1 MAGNHSQGE
10 GTRLLRNK
18 LGRTITGAAVLAL
31 TATGAI
37 TGTAN
42 AATDVPDATGVITGT
57 ANAAADVP
65 DDAATDVADNAAT
78 DVGDSASADVPDAVW
93 TARGW
98 PAPSADPHL
107 PDANGNIP
115 ADQEEAP
122 QPLIDEGIY
131 GPDSDP
137 VSTPAEPVAAAA
149 VIDGHGTAGWAY
161 NNLDT
166 RWEYRT
172 DCANFVS
179 KALYHGGGMQMRPGG
194 RRADNAWWQGRYGF
208 GKSWSW
214 TSADLLR
221 RHVTRWRHSA
231 IIPHEYNAKVGDLVF
246 FKWKREGKYNHV
258 AIVSAMVQG
267 HARIVQ
273 HGLKD
278 ETTLHEV
285 IDRYSH
291 TSNPIEKVTIVR
303 PKDRN

>member
-1 MAGNHSQGE
+1 M
-10 GTRLLRNK
+10 RNK

-31 TATGAI
+31 TATG
-37 TGTAN
+37 
-42 AATDVPDATGVITGT
+42 VATGP
-57 ANAAADVP
+57 AD
-65 DDAATDVADNAAT
+65 AST
-78 DVGDSASADVPDAVW
+78 DVGDAASAVVPDAVW
-93 TARGW
+93 TANGW

-107 PDANGNIP
+107 PDASGNIP

-122 QPLIDEGIY
+122 QPLIDEGVY
-131 GPDSDP
+131 GPDTDSA
-137 VSTPAEPVAAAA
+137 SASAEPTGPAAAA
-149 VIDGHGTAGWAY
+149 SVISGNGTANWAY

-166 RWEYRT
+166 KWEYRT

-194 RRADNAWWQGRYGF
+194 RKADNAWWQGKYGF

-214 TSADLLR
+214 TSADYLR
-221 RHVTRWRHSA
+221 RHVTKWRNA
-231 IIPHEYNAKVGDLVF
+231 ATVPHEYNAKVGDLVF
-246 FKWKREGKYNHV
+246 FKWKKEKVYNHV

-273 HGLKD
+273 HGLKN

-303 PKDRN
+303 PKTRK

>member
-1 MAGNHSQGE
+1 M
-10 GTRLLRNK
+10 RNK

-31 TATGAI
+31 TVTGTV

-42 AATDVPDATGVITGT
+42 ASTVAPDTTGAITET
-57 ANAAADVP
+57 ANAASTDASDNASADVS
-65 DDAATDVADNAAT
+65 DTASTDVSDTASTEVSDT
-78 DVGDSASADVPDAVW
+78 ASADVPDAVW
-93 TARGW
+93 TSRGW

-107 PDANGNIP
+107 PDASGNIP
-115 ADQEEAP
+115 ADQEEEP
-122 QPLIDEGIY
+122 QPLIDEHLY
-131 GPDSDP
+131 GPDSGP
-137 VSTPAEPVAAAA
+137 TPASADPVAAAST
-149 VIDGHGTAGWAY
+149 IDGHGTSNWAY

-194 RRADNAWWQGRYGF
+194 RKADNAWWQGRYGF
-208 GKSWSW
+208 GKSWAW
-214 TSADLLR
+214 TSADYLR
-221 RHVTRWRHSA
+221 RHVTKWRHSS
-231 IIPHEYNAKVGDLVF
+231 IVPHEYNAHLGDLVF
-246 FKWKREGKYNHV
+246 FKWKKERVYNHV

-273 HGLKD
+273 HGLKN
-278 ETTLHEV
+278 ETTLAEV
-285 IDRYSH
+285 IQRYSR

>member
-1 MAGNHSQGE
+1 M
-10 GTRLLRNK
+10 RNK

-31 TATGAI
+31 TATGVV
-37 TGTAN
+37 TGTAD
-42 AATDVPDATGVITGT
+42 ASTDVPGTTGAVAGT
-57 ANAAADVP
+57 A
-65 DDAATDVADNAAT
+65 DAST
-78 DVGDSASADVPDAVW
+78 DVGDAASAVVPDAVW
-93 TARGW
+93 TANGW

-107 PDANGNIP
+107 PDASGNIP

-122 QPLIDEGIY
+122 QPLIDEGVY
-131 GPDSDP
+131 GPDTDSA
-137 VSTPAEPVAAAA
+137 SASAEPAESAAAA
-149 VIDGHGTAGWAY
+149 AAAAISGNGTANWAY

-166 RWEYRT
+166 KWEYRT

-194 RRADNAWWQGRYGF
+194 RKADNAWWQGRYGF

-214 TSADLLR
+214 TSADYLR
-221 RHVTRWRHSA
+221 RHVTKWRNVA
-231 IIPHEYNAKVGDLVF
+231 TVPHEYNAKVGDLVF
-246 FKWKREGKYNHV
+246 FKWKKEKIYNHV

-273 HGLKD
+273 HGLKN

-291 TSNPIEKVTIVR
+291 TSNPIQKVTIVR
-303 PKDRN
+303 PKTRK